1 MTPFYIKPLPRN
13 LIGLLLIFLFTV
25 TFCPRKL
32 EAKPNYYEVRIVKAE
47 VKKSFEN
54 FISMWKEE
62 LYFDMY
68 DHGQIYSRRLMGK
81 SEFAQRMVDLPWKPS
96 AKEMTIEEIEVDY
109 RSFTLI
115 RCVLEMENKT
125 NPSRKVEKRYYF
137 HVILEKGKWK
147 FDLGQIIRV
156 PFVGKIID
164 YEAEKK
170 AKEAALKKIADE
182 KAAAEAA
189 VKAAAEAAAA
199 AALPG
204 AAPVQPAAAP
214 IVAPA
219 AP

>member
-1 MTPFYIKPLPRN
+1 MTPSQIRPLPN
-13 LIGLLLIFLFTV
+13 KLFALLLFLLLASSLS
-25 TFCPRKL
+25 PKKL

-81 SEFAQRMVDLPWKPS
+81 SEFAQRMVDLPWKPGV
-96 AKEMTIEEIEVDY
+96 KKMTIEEIEVDY
-109 RSFTLI
+109 RSFTMV

-164 YEAEKK
+164 YEAEQK
-170 AKEAALKKIADE
+170 AKDAALKKIADDE
-182 KAAAEAA
+182 AAAVAAAKAAAD
-189 VKAAAEAAAA
+189 AAAEA

-204 AAPVQPAAAP
+204 AAPAAQPVQPAAP
-214 IVAPA
+214 
-219 AP
+219 